1 MKICT
6 GCGHFDNVPLGLNA
20 EGNEYLACCPDSD
33 YVDIT
38 LPELRLKLKEVNK
51 QLDKLLSVGS
61 NDESIVDEKR
71 ELQQQIR
78 NFKNNKK

>member
-6 GCGHFDNVPLGLNA
+6 GCGHFDNVQLGLNA
-20 EGNEYLACCPDSD
+20 EGNEHLACCPDND

-51 QLDKLLSVGS
+51 QLDKLLLVGS

>member
-20 EGNEYLACCPDSD
+20 EGNEYLACCPDND

-78 NFKNNKK
+78 NLKNNKK

>member
-6 GCGHFDNVPLGLNA
+6 GCGHFDNVPLGLNP
-20 EGNEYLACCPDSD
+20 EGNEYVACCFDND

-38 LPELRLKLKEVNK
+38 LPELRLRLKDVNK
-51 QLDKLLSVGS
+51 RLDKLLLLGS

-71 ELQQQIR
+71 ELQQIIR
-78 NFKNNKK
+78 DLKIKKK